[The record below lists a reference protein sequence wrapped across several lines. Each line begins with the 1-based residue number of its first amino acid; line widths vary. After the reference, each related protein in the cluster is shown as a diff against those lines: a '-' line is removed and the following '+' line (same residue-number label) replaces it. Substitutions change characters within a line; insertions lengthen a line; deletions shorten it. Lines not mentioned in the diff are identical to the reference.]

1 MNFFEKILYM
11 LQAEMERPEP
21 YGWFHL
27 ISIFLIIMS
36 IIILYT
42 QRKKYSEKQ
51 LKLVVGV
58 YGIIALI
65 LETTQQTI
73 RSFDYDMIN
82 NIASW
87 DYPWYAA
94 PFQLCTTPLYVSLI
108 CLFLKESKTR
118 TALLSYMA
126 YITIWGAFM
135 AVIMPDN
142 CFVDTILVNIYTV
155 WQHGASLVLS
165 IYLLMSGAV
174 KLDKKHLGYAI
185 QVFLI
190 FVCIAELLNFG
201 VYNFNIANGEE
212 FNMFYISPYYISE
225 LPVFDTIQQNVP
237 FPIFLF
243 LYIFA
248 LSLGAT
254 IVLGI
259 GKGIKHVGKK
269 IKLNE

>member
-1 MNFFEKILYM
+1 MNFFENILYI

-21 YGWFHL
+21 YGWFHW
-27 ISIFLIIMS
+27 ISIFVIVVS

-51 LKLVVGV
+51 LKLVIGV

-73 RSFDYDMIN
+73 RTFDYDMVN
-82 NIASW
+82 NIATW

-94 PFQLCTTPLYVSLI
+94 PFQLCTTPLYVTII
-108 CLFLKESKTR
+108 CLFLKPSKIR

-126 YITIWGAFM
+126 YITIWGSFM
-135 AVIMPDN
+135 AIVMPAN
-142 CFVDTILVNIYTV
+142 CFVDTILVNIYTI
-155 WQHGASLVLS
+155 WQHGASLVVS
-165 IYLLMSGAV
+165 IYLLMSGVV
-174 KLDKKHLGYAI
+174 KIDKKHLLYAI
-185 QVFLI
+185 KVFLI
-190 FVCIAELLNFG
+190 FVCIAEMLNLA
-201 VYNFNIANGEE
+201 VYNFNISNGEE

-225 LPVFDTIQQNVP
+225 LPVFDVIQQNVP

-254 IVLGI
+254 IVYGI
-259 GKGIKHVGKK
+259 ASWFLYIKFR
-269 IKLNE
+269 LRE